1 MIDIDRVRADTV
13 GCHDLIHFNNAG
25 AALPPRQVVDA
36 QVEFLRREAR
46 YGGYETKD
54 SYSKQ
59 IESTYGSIAAL
70 IGAHVDEIAFTSNAT
85 ESFELAFASIALE
98 AGDRVLTAQAEY
110 SSNFI
115 AYLHAQNQLGISV
128 EVIPSDE
135 HGQTD
140 PVALEAMLD
149 DRVKL
154 ISVSHMPTNGGLIN
168 PAADIGKVAKAAGI
182 PYLLDACQ
190 TIGQLHI
197 DVEELACDIL
207 TMTGRKYL
215 RGPRGTGVL
224 YMRRSLLDQLDPP
237 FLDNHGATWT
247 SPTTYKMRGDARRY
261 ETWEFP
267 YAAIVGLGVATE
279 YAMSLGTH
287 DVETR
292 VVDLA
297 ARLRASLDD
306 IPSLT
311 VRDLG
316 LHTPLPSGEAA
327 PHAPR
332 WPADCSPTQRPPL
345 HEADRSFG
353 R

>member
-1 MIDIDRVRADTV
+1 MIDIDQVRADTV

-54 SYSKQ
+54 SYSER
-59 IESTYGSIAAL
+59 IESTYGSIATL
-70 IGAHVDEIAFTSNAT
+70 IGAHVDEIALTSNAT

-154 ISVSHMPTNGGLIN
+154 ISVSQMPTNGGLIN
-168 PAADIGKVAKAAGI
+168 PAADIGEVARG
-182 PYLLDACQ
+182 
-190 TIGQLHI
+190 
-197 DVEELACDIL
+197 
-207 TMTGRKYL
+207 GRY
-215 RGPRGTGVL
+215 
-224 YMRRSLLDQLDPP
+224 SL
-237 FLDNHGATWT
+237 F
-247 SPTTYKMRGDARRY
+247 ARR
-261 ETWEFP
+261 
-267 YAAIVGLGVATE
+267 L
-279 YAMSLGTH
+279 S
-287 DVETR
+287 
-292 VVDLA
+292 
-297 ARLRASLDD
+297 DD
-306 IPSLT
+306 RS
-311 VRDLG
+311 
-316 LHTPLPSGEAA
+316 A
-327 PHAPR
+327 PHR
-332 WPADCSPTQRPPL
+332 R
-345 HEADRSFG
+345 
-353 R
+353 